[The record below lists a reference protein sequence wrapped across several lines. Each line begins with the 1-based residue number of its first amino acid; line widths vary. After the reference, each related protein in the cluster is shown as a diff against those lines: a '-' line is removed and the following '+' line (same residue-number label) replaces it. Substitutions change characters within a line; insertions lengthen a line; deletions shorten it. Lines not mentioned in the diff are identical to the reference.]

1 MATMTDIASPPVLKR
16 HVAAA
21 VAGNALEFYDFTTY
35 AYFAIQIGH
44 AFFPS
49 RAPFVSLILSLMTF
63 GAGFL
68 LRPVG
73 AVVIGRYADRVGRKP
88 AMLVSLTLMG
98 VAVLGLALTPSY
110 AQIGPAAAFLALG
123 WRLVQGFAL
132 GGEVGPST
140 TFLVEAAPPHRRGLY
155 ASWQAVG
162 QAAAAMAGGLV
173 GLAIANLAG
182 EADLASWGWRAAL
195 LIGGLVLPFGYW
207 LRRTLPETLH
217 RADSSPT
224 SHPADAR
231 FSGHA
236 RILLLG
242 VALICAAT
250 VGTYVIGYMTTYAI
264 TTLHI
269 PPRMSLWTPTA
280 VGAVGIVSSLAGGVL
295 CDRFGR
301 KPLMIWPRAAVLLMI
316 MPAFML
322 IVRNHDAVTLVA
334 AISLLAVFG
343 GLSGAAVYVGLI
355 ESMHRG
361 LRSTGMGL
369 VYSGTVALFGGTT
382 QPMIAWL
389 IHVTG
394 DPLAP
399 GWYMT
404 AACAVGLAASLAFTE
419 SARPRAP
426 AAATAPA

>member
-1 MATMTDIASPPVLKR
+1 
-16 HVAAA
+16 
-21 VAGNALEFYDFTTY
+21 
-35 AYFAIQIGH
+35 
-44 AFFPS
+44 
-49 RAPFVSLILSLMTF
+49 
-63 GAGFL
+63 
-68 LRPVG
+68 
-73 AVVIGRYADRVGRKP
+73 
-88 AMLVSLTLMG
+88 
-98 VAVLGLALTPSY
+98 
-110 AQIGPAAAFLALG
+110 
-123 WRLVQGFAL
+123 
-132 GGEVGPST
+132 
-140 TFLVEAAPPHRRGLY
+140 
-155 ASWQAVG
+155 
-162 QAAAAMAGGLV
+162 
-173 GLAIANLAG
+173 
-182 EADLASWGWRAAL
+182 
-195 LIGGLVLPFGYW
+195 VLPFGYW

-217 RADSSPT
+217 RADSAPT
-224 SHPADAR
+224 RHPADAR

-322 IVRNHDAVTLVA
+322 VVRNHDAVTLVA

-369 VYSGTVALFGGTT
+369 VYSGTVALFGGST